1 MFLCITIGTTMIVL
15 GSLYIDKCPVEP
27 KIPIYLIVSGAVYL
41 AGFILYLLK
50 TVSVKCTCFLE
61 IILSLFSL
69 CWFTAGSIWVFSIY
83 QDNRNCDD
91 IIYKFTFGV
100 LILKYI
106 VLTFISAIVCLC
118 CCFICFLSARMP
130 MDAKT
135 ETAHL
140 VSAEN

>member
-1 MFLCITIGTTMIVL
+1 MALAQTRFT
-15 GSLYIDKCPVEP
+15 GSLYIHKCPVEP
-27 KIPIYLIVSGAVYL
+27 KIPIYLIVSGAVCL
-41 AGFILYLLK
+41 AGFIVFLLK
-50 TVSVKCTCFLE
+50 IVSVKLHCFLRM
-61 IILSLFSL
+61 ILSLFSF

-83 QDNRNCDD
+83 QDNNRNCDD

-118 CCFICFLSARMP
+118 YCFFRFMSIRMA
-130 MDAKT
+130 MEAKT

-140 VSAEN
+140 VSSEN